1 MSYGKKLKNP
11 GLKDNTPEGR
21 TSYQGALK
29 QVEGNLR
36 WSLTFLDPDEI
47 IVKLVEVFSEEL
59 DKKNFSS
66 PEKRLRFLRGLREFH
81 DGMLEDIDEE
91 IDHIQRVMAKLDEEE
106 VIEAERCKP

>member
-11 GLKDNTPEGR
+11 GLKDKTPEGR
-21 TSYQGALK
+21 TSFRGAIK

-59 DKKNFSS
+59 DNKNFSS
-66 PEKRLRFLRGLREFH
+66 PEKRLRFLRNLREFH
-81 DGMLEDIDEE
+81 DGMIEE
-91 IDHIQRVMAKLDEEE
+91 VDKEIEQIQRVMAELDEEE
-106 VIEAERCKP
+106 VIEAERCKR